1 MTAALLLCAAGLA
14 ALAAGCWLALRARR
28 TVRRLD
34 RMLTDAIDGGF
45 VEEHYDETAVS
56 ALEARMARL
65 LHGSAAANR
74 ALSREQA
81 AVQSLISDISHQ
93 ARTPMANILLY
104 ADLLE
109 ETDLTDAQRA
119 RLTPLRDQAE
129 KLRFLIENLIR
140 SSRLETG
147 ILQLAPAAG
156 SVDAL
161 MEQAAGE
168 AGAAAAVQ
176 PGGQRRQ
183 VHAARRQRGAFGRT
197 DRQFLPGG
205 CGGHRPRHP
214 GKRAGRDLW
223 PVCPRRRR
231 PRDRGPGYRAVPG
244 AADRRRAGRLHPG
257 QKRAGAGQRVFAV
270 SAPAGKR
277 RIGRDGPRQSRRSAA
292 KRPGA
297 APAECRGGPWKYIMQ
312 NHSAARRRSTTVW
325 RAAAR

>member
-140 SSRLETG
+140 SSRL
-147 ILQLAPAAG
+147 
-156 SVDAL
+156 
-161 MEQAAGE
+161 
-168 AGAAAAVQ
+168 
-176 PGGQRRQ
+176 
-183 VHAARRQRGAFGRT
+183 
-197 DRQFLPGG
+197 
-205 CGGHRPRHP
+205 
-214 GKRAGRDLW
+214 
-223 PVCPRRRR
+223 
-231 PRDRGPGYRAVPG
+231 
-244 AADRRRAGRLHPG
+244 
-257 QKRAGAGQRVFAV
+257 
-270 SAPAGKR
+270 
-277 RIGRDGPRQSRRSAA
+277 
-292 KRPGA
+292 
-297 APAECRGGPWKYIMQ
+297 
-312 NHSAARRRSTTVW
+312 
-325 RAAAR
+325 

>member
-1 MTAALLLCAAGLA
+1 MTAALLLCVAGLA
-14 ALAAGCWLALRARR
+14 ALTAGCWLALRARR

-168 AGAAAAVQ
+168 AGAAAAAKGVALTVR
-176 PGGQRRQ
+176 PG
-183 VHAARRQRGAFGRT
+183 
-197 DRQFLPGG
+197 
-205 CGGHRPRHP
+205 
-214 GKRAGRDLW
+214 
-223 PVCPRRRR
+223 
-231 PRDRGPGYRAVPG
+231 
-244 AADRRRAGRLHPG
+244 
-257 QKRAGAGQRVFAV
+257 RAGACFDPRWTPEALYNLVDNAV
-270 SAPAGKR
+270 KYTPPGGSVVL
-277 RIGRDGPRQSRRSAA
+277 SAA
-292 KRPGA
+292 LTDSFCRVDVADTGPGIPESEQA
-297 APAECRGGPWKYIMQ
+297 AIFGRFARG
-312 NHSAARRRSTTVW
+312 
-325 RAAAR
+325 AAARGTEGLGIGLYLARQIAAGQGGYIRVKSAPGQGSVFSLYLPRRGKEE

>member
-14 ALAAGCWLALRARR
+14 ALTAGCWLALRARR

-168 AGAAAAVQ
+168 AGAAAAAKGVALTVQ
-176 PGGQRRQ
+176 PGRADACFDPRWTPEALYNLVDNAVKYTPPGGS
-183 VHAARRQRGAFGRT
+183 VVLSAALTDSFCRVDVADTGPGIPESEQAAIFGR
-197 DRQFLPGG
+197 F
-205 CGGHRPRHP
+205 
-214 GKRAGRDLW
+214 A
-223 PVCPRRRR
+223 
-231 PRDRGPGYRAVPG
+231 RG
-244 AADRRRAGRLHPG
+244 
-257 QKRAGAGQRVFAV
+257 
-270 SAPAGKR
+270 
-277 RIGRDGPRQSRRSAA
+277 
-292 KRPGA
+292 
-297 APAECRGGPWKYIMQ
+297 
-312 NHSAARRRSTTVW
+312 
-325 RAAAR
+325 AAARGTEGLGIGLYLARQIAAGQGGYIRVKSAPGQGSVFSLYLPRRGKEE

>member
-168 AGAAAAVQ
+168 AGAAAAAKWVALTVR
-176 PGGQRRQ
+176 PG
-183 VHAARRQRGAFGRT
+183 
-197 DRQFLPGG
+197 
-205 CGGHRPRHP
+205 
-214 GKRAGRDLW
+214 
-223 PVCPRRRR
+223 
-231 PRDRGPGYRAVPG
+231 
-244 AADRRRAGRLHPG
+244 
-257 QKRAGAGQRVFAV
+257 RAGACFDPRWTPEALYNLVDNAV
-270 SAPAGKR
+270 KYTPPGGSVVL
-277 RIGRDGPRQSRRSAA
+277 SAA
-292 KRPGA
+292 LTDSFCRVDVADTGPGIPESEQA
-297 APAECRGGPWKYIMQ
+297 AIFGRFARG
-312 NHSAARRRSTTVW
+312 
-325 RAAAR
+325 AAARGTDRKSVV

>member
-14 ALAAGCWLALRARR
+14 ALTAGCWLALRARR

-168 AGAAAAVQ
+168 AGAAAAAKGVALTVR
-176 PGGQRRQ
+176 PG
-183 VHAARRQRGAFGRT
+183 
-197 DRQFLPGG
+197 
-205 CGGHRPRHP
+205 
-214 GKRAGRDLW
+214 
-223 PVCPRRRR
+223 
-231 PRDRGPGYRAVPG
+231 
-244 AADRRRAGRLHPG
+244 
-257 QKRAGAGQRVFAV
+257 RAGACFDPRWTPEALYNLVDNAV
-270 SAPAGKR
+270 KYTPPGGSVVL
-277 RIGRDGPRQSRRSAA
+277 SAA
-292 KRPGA
+292 LTDSFCRVDVADTGPGIPESEQA
-297 APAECRGGPWKYIMQ
+297 AIFGRFARG
-312 NHSAARRRSTTVW
+312 
-325 RAAAR
+325 AAARGTEGLGIGLYLARQIAAGQGGYIRVKSAPGQGSVFSLYLPRRGKEE

>member
-168 AGAAAAVQ
+168 AGAAAAAKGVTLTVQ
-176 PGGQRRQ
+176 PGRADACFDPRWTPEALYNLVDNAVKYTPPGGS
-183 VHAARRQRGAFGRT
+183 VVLSAALTDSFCRVDVADTGPGIPESEQAAIFGR
-197 DRQFLPGG
+197 F
-205 CGGHRPRHP
+205 
-214 GKRAGRDLW
+214 A
-223 PVCPRRRR
+223 
-231 PRDRGPGYRAVPG
+231 RG
-244 AADRRRAGRLHPG
+244 
-257 QKRAGAGQRVFAV
+257 
-270 SAPAGKR
+270 
-277 RIGRDGPRQSRRSAA
+277 
-292 KRPGA
+292 
-297 APAECRGGPWKYIMQ
+297 
-312 NHSAARRRSTTVW
+312 
-325 RAAAR
+325 AAARGTEGLGIGLYLARQIAAGQGGYIRVKSAPGQGSVFSLYLPRRGKEE